1 MFKSLS
7 WIPYSAHS
15 SFHSVEGRPVLE
27 PVNLLGVEC
36 VVQHNR
42 IRAAVSVCQDTIQGL
57 KMNNLVT
64 EILFQCNSPLLE
76 QKIQDQQ

>member
-1 MFKSLS
+1 M
-7 WIPYSAHS
+7 
-15 SFHSVEGRPVLE
+15 LE

-42 IRAAVSVCQDTIQGL
+42 IRAAVSVRQDAIQGL
-57 KMNNLVT
+57 KMNNVVA

-76 QKIQDQQ
+76 QKIQDQQLQPCRQA